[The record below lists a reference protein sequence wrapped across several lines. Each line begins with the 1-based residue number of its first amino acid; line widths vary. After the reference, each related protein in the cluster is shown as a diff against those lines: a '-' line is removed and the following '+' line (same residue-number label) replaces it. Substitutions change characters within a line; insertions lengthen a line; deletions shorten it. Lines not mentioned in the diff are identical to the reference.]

1 MRLARCQEV
10 IDHKIS
16 YVIAEPLTGRK
27 IKEEMLPS
35 KDAAQRCFLRGS
47 WEARERAIHSRHNL
61 GSHAELEM
69 TLAKEGN
76 QHLRPGRA
84 DDSMSARLGGVW
96 SSVTDLGEPIG
107 ITLGFWVTV
116 RSGRA
121 DRGHRPP
128 EIGRQKL

>member
-16 YVIAEPLTGRK
+16 YVIAKPLTGRK
-27 IKEEMLPS
+27 VKEEMLPS
-35 KDAAQRCFLRGS
+35 KDAAQRCFLRSS

-76 QHLRPGRA
+76 QHLRRGRA
-84 DDSMSARLGGVW
+84 DDSMSARVGGSGAVLQTSGSQLGSASVSGL
-96 SSVTDLGEPIG
+96 SSVAAARIA
-107 ITLGFWVTV
+107 VT
-116 RSGRA
+116 
-121 DRGHRPP
+121 
-128 EIGRQKL
+128 GRQKL